1 MRVQRLPQPIVFG
14 NPMTRDAHL
23 KANNI
28 HFWLVVLVAA
38 GIIFIGVRFIVS
50 PLVGATGF
58 GVPAAERQTLAYL
71 WAKGTR
77 DIVYGLL
84 LIVFLWLKVSRR
96 VLAAFMF
103 VASLVPIGDMLNV
116 YASVGASNLAAL
128 MIHGGTALF
137 MIMLATFLLR
147 RY

>member
-1 MRVQRLPQPIVFG
+1 
-14 NPMTRDAHL
+14 MTRDDYL
-23 KANNI
+23 KANRVL
-28 HFWLVVLVAA
+28 FWLVALIAA

-58 GVPAAERQTLAYL
+58 GVPVAENQTFAYL

-77 DIVYGLL
+77 DIVSGLF

-96 VLAAFMF
+96 VLAAFIF
-103 VASLVPIGDMLNV
+103 VASLIPIGDMLNV
-116 YASVGASNLAAL
+116 YANVGASNLAAL

-137 MIMLATFLLR
+137 MIMLATFVLR
-147 RY
+147 KL